1 MKKIILILFGYML
14 MSFMI
19 KNINSKASYYGG
31 IHNGKRTA
39 SGEIFNEN
47 KLTAAHKTL
56 KFGTKVEVTNTDNN
70 KSVVV
75 KVNDRGPF
83 VKGRDIDLSK
93 GAFKQIA
100 SLKSG
105 VIRIKY
111 KVLE

>member
-1 MKKIILILFGYML
+1 
-14 MSFMI
+14 MSF
-19 KNINSKASYYGG
+19 NIDDKSSSASWYGYSTRR
-31 IHNGKRTA
+31 ITA
-39 SGEIFNEN
+39 SREVFDNN

-105 VIRIKY
+105 IIKVKY
-111 KVLE
+111 KVVN